1 MAALGCFWHPQIM
14 PDFSLPKTS
23 IKPYQN
29 RPRGLMNVLFLPT
42 LKPEEPKKF
51 RPLVRSKV
59 ALMDPPREKSVVFIA
74 PKLVAQ
80 ISFQEW
86 TADRKLRQPV
96 FLGLRNDKS
105 AQDVLLPGSTV

>member
-42 LKPEEPKKF
+42 LKPEEPK
-51 RPLVRSKV
+51 LGDRS
-59 ALMDPPREKSVVFIA
+59 SQ
-74 PKLVAQ
+74 Q
-80 ISFQEW
+80 IPMQRSQCE
-86 TADRKLRQPV
+86 AVK
-96 FLGLRNDKS
+96 
-105 AQDVLLPGSTV
+105 